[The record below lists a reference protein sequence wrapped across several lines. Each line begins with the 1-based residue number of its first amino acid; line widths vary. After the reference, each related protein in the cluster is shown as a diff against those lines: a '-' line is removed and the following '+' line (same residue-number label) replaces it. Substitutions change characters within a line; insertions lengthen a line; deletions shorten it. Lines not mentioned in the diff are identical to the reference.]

1 MILAFD
7 TSNYTTSVCIVAEGK
22 VVAEWRTLVK
32 VKAGDQGIRQSDAFF
47 QHTQVLQA
55 WVDEHLALW
64 APKLT
69 AVSVSTRPRPVTGS
83 YMPVF
88 MAGRLLASTVAASIG
103 IPLIETTHQEGHLY
117 AALATVT
124 AVREPL
130 LFFHMSGGTTEL
142 HAIHYSEGLPEMTLV
157 AETADISFGQL
168 IDRIGVAAGLKFPCG
183 AEMDRLA
190 EAGKIEIKL
199 PNFKASTRFNL
210 SGYENFFKLLLN
222 KYPEH
227 PEWVFDAL
235 FIGIQAWLSQIVSHA
250 VAETGI
256 RKVLLAGGVAASQQI
271 SRHLSKNKRLK
282 GIDLMVSDPAYAC
295 DNAFGV
301 GLIGEEI
308 MRRT

>member
-7 TSNYTTSVCIVAEGK
+7 TSNYTTSVCIVGDGR

-55 WVDEHLALW
+55 WVDEHLAQW
-64 APKLT
+64 APRLT

-88 MAGRLLASTVAASIG
+88 MAGRLIASTVAAAIG
-103 IPLIETTHQEGHLY
+103 IPLIETSHQEGHLY

-124 AVREPL
+124 ANREPL

-190 EAGKIEIKL
+190 EAGQIEIKL

-210 SGYENFFKLLLN
+210 SGYENYFKLLLN

-235 FIGIQAWLSQIVSHA
+235 FIGIQAWLSQIVSNA

-271 SRHLSKNKRLK
+271 SRHLSENKRLK
-282 GIDLMVSDPAYAC
+282 GIDIMVSDPAYAS